1 MVYRLLGPLYSDGM
15 TAPRISVKGKQL
27 PMSRIVSRTM
37 HPDEGYHEHAGTVM
51 IVAWGQFL
59 DHDFTLTA
67 TPLGTYNI
75 VYNHIYFSPNHE
87 TEVIGENVH
96 NLAH

>member
-1 MVYRLLGPLYSDGM
+1 MFVVIQINVKLVLIDNRLLGPLYSDGM

-51 IVAWGQFL
+51 IVSWGQFM
-59 DHDFTLTA
+59 DHDFTLMG
-67 TPLGTYNI
+67 TPLG
-75 VYNHIYFSPNHE
+75 IY
-87 TEVIGENVH
+87 TR
-96 NLAH
+96 LLT